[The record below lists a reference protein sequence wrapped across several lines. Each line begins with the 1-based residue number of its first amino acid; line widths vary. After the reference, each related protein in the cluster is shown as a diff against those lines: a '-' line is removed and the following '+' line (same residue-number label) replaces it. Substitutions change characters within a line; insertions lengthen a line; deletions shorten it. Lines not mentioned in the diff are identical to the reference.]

1 MSVASDRFE
10 SDRPASPRWG
20 PAGSSGSSS
29 AARAGTARRPGR
41 GRLSAS
47 LLAWFD
53 ACALDRRLA
62 DGASPDQSAVLAA
75 RARRVTSRRNRKRLA
90 AGLDRVLNSA
100 RGARPG
106 FTAAIAPNG
115 REAEAARTVLIA
127 LQRRLREAAPV
138 APQGAAMLM
147 VLLTDGSSPLYR
159 PAAPGTLGSSLRAA
173 AAALEPA
180 AQARGGSDRLTA
192 PTGTEQVR

>member
-1 MSVASDRFE
+1 M
-10 SDRPASPRWG
+10 
-20 PAGSSGSSS
+20 
-29 AARAGTARRPGR
+29 
-41 GRLSAS
+41 
-47 LLAWFD
+47 LAWFD

-62 DGASPDQSAVLAA
+62 DGASPEESAVLAA

-90 AGLDRVLNSA
+90 AGLDRALSSA
-100 RGARPG
+100 RGAKPG

-127 LQRRLREAAPV
+127 LQRRLREATPV
-138 APQGAAMLM
+138 APRGAAMLM

-159 PAAPGTLGSSLRAA
+159 PVAPGMLGSSLRAA

-180 AQARGGSDRLTA
+180 AQARAGSDRLTA
-192 PTGTEQVR
+192 PTVEEQLR